1 MESIQRGGR
10 PVLGFG
16 VGASQST
23 YVKPAD
29 QGGGSIMR
37 PTGKVGAFLGGVV
50 GSGIAAVAAT
60 SLFGEGTGL
69 SMATVG
75 QRLQRSWRPL
85 AATAVAGGIIAAI
98 AK

>member
-10 PVLGFG
+10 PVPGFG
-16 VGASQST
+16 VGAPLAQST

-29 QGGGSIMR
+29 PWK

>member
-1 MESIQRGGR
+1 M
-10 PVLGFG
+10 
-16 VGASQST
+16 GAPLAQST

-60 SLFGEGTGL
+60 SLFGDGTGL
-69 SMATVG
+69 SLTTVG